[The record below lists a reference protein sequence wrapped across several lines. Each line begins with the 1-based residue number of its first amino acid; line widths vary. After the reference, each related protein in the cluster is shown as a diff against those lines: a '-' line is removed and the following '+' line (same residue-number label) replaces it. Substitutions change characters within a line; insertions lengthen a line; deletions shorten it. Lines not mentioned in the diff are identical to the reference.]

1 MKKKK
6 KNSQKDVLKIPFQFI
21 KLYNM
26 ISVSTQLQVLIIFL
40 NLSKMIHVLTQI
52 RCVCTVVREAMG

>member
-1 MKKKK
+1 MKQKT
-6 KNSQKDVLKIPFQFI
+6 SQKDVLKIPFQFI

-40 NLSKMIHVLTQI
+40 NLSKMTRLDSD
-52 RCVCTVVREAMG
+52 